1 MKIDLKTITSQLRET
16 FPNLTELEIAQLA
29 VSKIEIT
36 ASAGKTVKEII
47 EETRKI
53 YWAEELNRI
62 RAKKG
67 PDGTMRIK
75 DTSTYRTHDLFWKR
89 LEAKFGQLDITELK
103 KSHIIEIAND
113 SQSSA
118 HKTRELRNQKRIE
131 KGLPLLENTG
141 NKSYNACLE
150 AISAL
155 LRKAVDDELI
165 PVNLVASIK
174 RKRHVQKPRHGLTLE
189 QTNQIFD
196 VVLNGGNDPI
206 LDYLIIWTLAETAC
220 RSGGLLKIQ
229 LGDINTDRNSITIY
243 EKGSTTREQPITE
256 ELMNSLI
263 TFAKSRGAKKKED
276 SVFRYLPDENG
287 FGKPLTARRFDT
299 LWGRIGKELDWVA
312 QKGVSCHWLRH
323 TTLTW
328 VDRAF
333 NQSVARA
340 YAGHSA
346 GNVTDG
352 YTTSTQEEIVEAH
365 AVITGKKPKNNY

>member
-1 MKIDLKTITSQLRET
+1 MKTDLKTITIQLREA

-29 VSKIEIT
+29 VSKFEFSTI
-36 ASAGKTVKEII
+36 AGKTVKELI

-89 LEAKFGQLDITELK
+89 LEAKFGHLDITELK
-103 KSHIIEIAND
+103 KNHIIEIAND

-118 HKTRELRNQKRIE
+118 HKTREKRNQNRIE
-131 KGLPLLENTG
+131 KGLPILENTG

-256 ELMNSLI
+256 ELMKSLI
-263 TFAKSRGAKKKED
+263 AFAKSRGAKKNED
-276 SVFRYLPDENG
+276 SVFRYLPDGNG
-287 FGKPLTARRFDT
+287 FGKQLTARRFDT

-365 AVITGKKPKNNY
+365 AVITGKKPKINY